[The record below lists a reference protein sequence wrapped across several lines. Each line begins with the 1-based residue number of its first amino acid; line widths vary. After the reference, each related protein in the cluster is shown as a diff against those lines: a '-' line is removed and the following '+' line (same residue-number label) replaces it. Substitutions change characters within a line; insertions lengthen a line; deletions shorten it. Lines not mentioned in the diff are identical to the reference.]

1 MNKTFKTKSY
11 KNIALSKKYHKDLS
25 VITVVRDPLRWLII
39 KASANLLPSTFQ
51 GKQKMIN
58 SPESNKNRSQ
68 DNDIKHD
75 IKIIID
81 PKKPLGRTTV
91 TGEFSPHG
99 SLGRIEVE
107 YTHKDLIYTLK
118 AIRYMCAN
126 DTGLSRNP
134 KFIIKPMLIQGPE
147 LSFTPVKDGQWHAWG
162 ASGDYITSQPSLFVA
177 FTFIF
182 DSNPDG
188 ASIVDSQTLLLT
200 A

>member
-1 MNKTFKTKSY
+1 MSKTFKTKSY
-11 KNIALSKKYHKDLS
+11 KNIALSKKYYKGLS
-25 VITVVRDPLRWLII
+25 FITVVRDPFRWLII
-39 KASANLLPSTFQ
+39 KTSANLLHSTFQ

-58 SPESNKNRSQ
+58 SPESNKNHSQ

-91 TGEFSPHG
+91 TGEYSSHG

-107 YTHKDLIYTLK
+107 YTHKDLVYTLR

-126 DTGLSRNP
+126 DAGLSRNP

-147 LSFTPVKDGQWHAWG
+147 LSFTPVKDGQWHVWG
-162 ASGDYITSQPSLFVA
+162 ASGDYVA
-177 FTFIF
+177 SHPALYFTFTFLF

-188 ASIVDSQTLLLT
+188 ASIIDSKTLLLT